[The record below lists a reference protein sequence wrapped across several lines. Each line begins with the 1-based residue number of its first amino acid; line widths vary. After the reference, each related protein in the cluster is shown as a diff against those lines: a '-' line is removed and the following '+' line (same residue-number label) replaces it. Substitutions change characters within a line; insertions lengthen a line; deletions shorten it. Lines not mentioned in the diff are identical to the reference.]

1 MHKVNQFDFYK
12 FGAELRDLDGLKAG
26 DTFLEFS
33 SPLVKVAAALR
44 IFIDDNLH
52 IPLPLSRAAAQ
63 QLIDSL
69 EEAIARFIP
78 PGETIDWDSKLGE
91 ERVKSLIAKR
101 TEFETIFEHE
111 SRDIDVYAV
120 TPKGI
125 YSTPA
130 LIERAENALP
140 ADIKSRLSVETVYDI
155 QQAGRCLAFNIPT
168 AAGFHILK
176 AVESMI
182 REYHVKLTGKQI
194 AAKSRNWGAY
204 IRDLN
209 THGAD
214 TRVTTYL
221 SHIKDFYRNP
231 IVHPEVT
238 LTSEQALSLFS
249 AAVSAIVQL
258 DAAIQSLVPASSATA
273 SP

>member
-1 MHKVNQFDFYK
+1 MHKVNQFAFYK
-12 FGAELRDLDGLKAG
+12 FGAALRDLDDIKAG

-33 SPLVKVAAALR
+33 MPYLHASMALR
-44 IFIDDNLH
+44 TFIDENSH
-52 IPLPLSRAAAQ
+52 ISLPLSKAAAQ
-63 QLIDSL
+63 ALINSITATMDGFFS
-69 EEAIARFIP
+69 P
-78 PGETIDWDSKLGE
+78 PGKGVDWDKKLDEGQ
-91 ERVKSLIAKR
+91 VKTIIGKR

-140 ADIKSRLSVETVYDI
+140 ADVKSRLSAETVYDI

-176 AVESMI
+176 AVEGMI
-182 REYHVKLTGKQI
+182 RAYHLKLTGKHI

-204 IRDLN
+204 IRDLSN
-209 THGAD
+209 HGAD
-214 TRVTTYL
+214 TKVTAYL

-238 LTSEQALSLFS
+238 LTAEQSLSLFS
-249 AAVSAIVQL
+249 AAVSAVVQL
-258 DAAIQSLVPASSATA
+258 DAAIQSLPH

>member
-1 MHKVNQFDFYK
+1 MHKVNQFAFYK
-12 FGAELRDLDGLKAG
+12 FGAALRDLDDIKAG
-26 DTFLEFS
+26 DTFLQFS
-33 SPLVKVAAALR
+33 MPFINASMALR
-44 IFIDDNLH
+44 TFIDENSH
-52 IPLPLSRAAAQ
+52 VSLPLSKAAAQ
-63 QLIDSL
+63 TLINSITATMDS
-69 EEAIARFIP
+69 FIP
-78 PGETIDWDSKLGE
+78 PGKEIDWDRKLDEGQV
-91 ERVKSLIAKR
+91 RTIIGKR

-140 ADIKSRLSVETVYDI
+140 ADVKSRLSAETVYDI
-155 QQAGRCLAFNIPT
+155 QQAGRCLAFNIST

-182 REYHVKLTGKQI
+182 REYHLRLTGKHI
-194 AAKSRNWGAY
+194 SAKSRNWGAY

-209 THGAD
+209 NHGAD
-214 TRVTTYL
+214 TKVTTYL

-258 DAAIQSLVPASSATA
+258 DAAIQSLKPPSSVPAS
-273 SP
+273 P

>member
-1 MHKVNQFDFYK
+1 MHKVNQFAFYK
-12 FGAELRDLDGLKAG
+12 FGAALRDLDDVKTG
-26 DTFLEFS
+26 DTFLELS
-33 SPLVKVAAALR
+33 MPYLHTSIALR
-44 IFIDDNLH
+44 TFIDENLH
-52 IPLPLSRAAAQ
+52 VSLPLSKAAAQ
-63 QLIDSL
+63 ALINSITATMDSV
-69 EEAIARFIP
+69 FSH
-78 PGETIDWDSKLGE
+78 PGKEIDWDKKLDEGQ
-91 ERVKSLIAKR
+91 VKTIIGKR

-130 LIERAENALP
+130 LIEHAENALP
-140 ADIKSRLSVETVYDI
+140 ADVKSRLSAETVYDI

-182 REYHVKLTGKQI
+182 RAYHLKLTGKHI

-204 IRDLN
+204 IRDLSN
-209 THGAD
+209 HGAD
-214 TRVTTYL
+214 TKVTAYL

-238 LTSEQALSLFS
+238 LTAEQSLSLFS
-249 AAVSAIVQL
+249 AAVSAVVQL
-258 DAAIQSLVPASSATA
+258 DAAIQSLPHA
-273 SP
+273 P